1 MLPSN
6 RRWIATLALTTAPVL
21 LAGCGD
27 DDEAAPSTTA
37 VEVTVGQGLR
47 IGATYEDPSG
57 NVRITVNGVRVL
69 GDLLL
74 ANAEACT
81 DEDAAPGLPIL
92 ADAWQLRVRGQEEA
106 IPRVLL
112 EDPIRA
118 ASPPWP
124 DNVSLEPGRCFD
136 GKVAFRLPEAGAR
149 ATTIIFTQ
157 LNPPVAW
164 RIRS

>member
-1 MLPSN
+1 MIRVAAVLG
-6 RRWIATLALTTAPVL
+6 ALTLV

-27 DDEAAPSTTA
+27 DDETPTTTTD
-37 VEVTVGQGLR
+37 VEVTIGQGLR

-57 NVRITVNGVRVL
+57 NVTITVSGIRVL

-74 ANAEACT
+74 ANAEACAA
-81 DEDAAPGLPIL
+81 EDSPPGLPIQEN
-92 ADAWQLRVRGQEEA
+92 AWQLRVRGGEEA
-106 IPRVLL
+106 IPRILL
-112 EDPIRA
+112 EDPNRA

-149 ATTIIFTQ
+149 PTTIIFTQ
-157 LNPPVAW
+157 LSQPVAW
-164 RIRS
+164 RIRN